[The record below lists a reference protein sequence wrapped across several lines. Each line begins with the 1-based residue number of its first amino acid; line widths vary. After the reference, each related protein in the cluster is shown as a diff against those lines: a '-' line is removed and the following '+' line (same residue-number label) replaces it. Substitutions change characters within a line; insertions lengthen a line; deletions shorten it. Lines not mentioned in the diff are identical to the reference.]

1 MGYSSSTIKLYR
13 YVLQDYFK
21 ECGYDLTDLARL
33 ELGKT
38 VSKLKR
44 EHAKKN
50 QNVGKPPRLYQDL
63 KNILT
68 CMPQNYSKRNLLNSL
83 FLCAYYTGQRA
94 NSCVSVK
101 FNEIYLTQNAD
112 GIECANI
119 TFNVVK
125 GKGTNANIKKT
136 ILANARDKQMCLK

>member
-1 MGYSSSTIKLYR
+1 MIIINSFLCWSALNLGQSSASIKFYR

-50 QNVGKPPRLYQDL
+50 QNVG
-63 KNILT
+63 
-68 CMPQNYSKRNLLNSL
+68 
-83 FLCAYYTGQRA
+83 
-94 NSCVSVK
+94 
-101 FNEIYLTQNAD
+101 
-112 GIECANI
+112 
-119 TFNVVK
+119 
-125 GKGTNANIKKT
+125 
-136 ILANARDKQMCLK
+136 